1 MNATSP
7 QLIPFDRIKMIIDPA
22 RIEREYQAYL
32 KGGDG
37 YIDRRFTDLRD
48 WDFPVYCAVNITIT
62 TKDGRA
68 VPFLLNKIQLRLVEI
83 ILEELTAMRAVRIL
97 IDKIRQG
104 GVSTV
109 ILIFFYWLTSL
120 RENRNTLV
128 ITQDLE
134 SVTNF
139 SSRIRAAI
147 EEADPLLTPNIK
159 SERNNLIHFANPT
172 ARGGNR
178 RERKGK
184 GLDSKMMFF
193 TCKKVSIGRSF
204 TFQYVHISEAA
215 FYLDQK
221 PKVSVKTLL
230 SSLAHA
236 VPLLP
241 GSILI
246 IETTPNGLNEIAE
259 MWDKAI
265 KKQNEF
271 RPVFFPAVASEE
283 YRAPLPEGETLE
295 LCEAEEASGVPTMYG
310 NELAESKVIRK
321 QLVEWYPDL
330 YEKWGDKWL
339 ERELLARLNWRRHY
353 IAGPCHGDKAIF
365 RREFPLTPQQ
375 GFEATG
381 RNCFDLRS
389 VALMRK
395 LVEEEGVQPRRY
407 SYIHDPEN
415 TDPSSKFKADDYGAL
430 AVYELPQMGV
440 QYVLSADPALG
451 NPNSDPSA
459 LLVLA
464 VSEESPYLREVA
476 SYSKI
481 TKPDVFA
488 ELVYYLGT
496 LYGTALVAPERNERG
511 GFVVCLKLH
520 KDLEYERL
528 YFEFNAYDKKPS
540 EEPGF
545 VTKDSNKA
553 TIVAGLD
560 YRIRDAEILL
570 RTPMLLE
577 QLEHFVELE
586 NGDLGAEP
594 GYNDDLAMCA
604 MIGVNVS
611 LKVHYYIPKPTPPP
625 GSIGDLKKR
634 GVFKRNR

>member
-1 MNATSP
+1 MEANSP
-7 QLIPFDRIKMIIDPA
+7 QLIPADRIKMICDPQ
-22 RIEREYQAYL
+22 RIEREYQAYI
-32 KGGDG
+32 KEGDS

-68 VPFLLNKIQLRLVEI
+68 VPFILNRIQRRLIEI
-83 ILEELTAMRAVRIL
+83 ILEELSLSKAVRIL

-109 ILIFFYWLTSL
+109 ILIFYYWLTSL
-120 RENRNTLV
+120 RPNRNTLV

-139 SSRIRAAI
+139 SSRLRAAM
-147 EEADPLLTPNIK
+147 EEADPLLTPSIK

-184 GLDSKMMFF
+184 GQDSKIMFF

-215 FYLDQK
+215 FFLDQK
-221 PKVSVKTLL
+221 PKVSLKDLL
-230 SSLAHA
+230 GSLAHA
-236 VPLLP
+236 VPRLP

-246 IETTPNGLNEIAE
+246 IETTPNGMNELAE
-259 MWDKAI
+259 LWDKAV
-265 KKQNEF
+265 KGQNEF
-271 RPVFFPAVASEE
+271 RPVFFPAAASEE
-283 YRAPLPEGETLE
+283 YREPLPEGATLE
-295 LCEAEEASGVPTMYG
+295 LCETEEASGVPTRWG
-310 NELAESKVIRK
+310 NELAESKVIRQ
-321 QLVEWYPDL
+321 QLIEWYPEL

-339 ERELLARLNWRRHY
+339 ERELPARLNWRRQY
-353 IAGPCHGDKAIF
+353 IDGPCNGDKGVF

-395 LVEEEGVQPRRY
+395 LVEEEGIQPRRY
-407 SYIHDPEN
+407 TYIHDPEN
-415 TDPSSKFKADDYGAL
+415 TDPATKFKADDYGAL
-430 AVYELPQMGV
+430 AIYEPPAMGV

-459 LLVLA
+459 LIVLA
-464 VSEESPYLREVA
+464 ISEVSPYLREVA

-481 TKPDVFA
+481 TKPDIFA
-488 ELVYYLGT
+488 ELINYLGI
-496 LYGTALVAPERNERG
+496 LYNIALAGAENNERG
-511 GFVVCLKLH
+511 GYVVNLKLH
-520 KDLEYERL
+520 RELKYERL
-528 YFEFNAYDKKPS
+528 YFEFDTYSKKPA
-540 EEPGF
+540 EMPGF
-545 VTKDSNKA
+545 ITKDSNKA
-553 TIVAGLD
+553 TIMAGLD
-560 YRIRDAEILL
+560 YRIRDGEILL
-570 RTPMLLE
+570 RTPLLLE
-577 QLEHFVELE
+577 QLEHYIEME
-586 NGDLGAEP
+586 NGELGAEP
-594 GYNDDLAMCA
+594 GYNDDLVTCA
-604 MIGVNVS
+604 MIGVNIS
-611 LKVHYYIPKPTPPP
+611 LKVHHWMPKPAPPP

-634 GVFKRNR
+634 GVFKRR

>member
-1 MNATSP
+1 MEANSP
-7 QLIPFDRIKMIIDPA
+7 QLIPFDRIKMIVDPQ

-32 KGGDG
+32 KEGDT

-48 WDFPVYCAVNITIT
+48 WDFPVYCAINITIT

-68 VPFLLNKIQLRLVEI
+68 VPFILNKIQLALYEI
-83 ILEELTAMRAVRIL
+83 ILEELAKGIPVRIL

-120 RENRNTLV
+120 RPNRNALL
-128 ITQDLE
+128 ITQDIE

-139 SSRIRAAI
+139 SSRIRAAM

-159 SERNNLIHFANPT
+159 TERRDLIHFANPT

-178 RERKGK
+178 KERRGK
-184 GLDSKMMFF
+184 GQDSRMMFF
-193 TCKKVSIGRSF
+193 TCKKVSIGRSY
-204 TFQYVHISEAA
+204 TFQYVHLSEAA
-215 FYLDQK
+215 FYIDQK
-221 PKVSVKTLL
+221 PKVSVKALL
-230 SSLAHA
+230 GSLAHA

-259 MWDKAI
+259 MWDRAVKE
-265 KKQNEF
+265 QNEF
-271 RPVFFPAVASEE
+271 RPVFFPAAASEE
-283 YRAPLPEGETLE
+283 YRAPLPEGATLE
-295 LCEAEEASGVPTMYG
+295 LCESEEASGVPTRWG
-310 NELAESKVIRK
+310 NELAESRAIRQ
-321 QLVEWYPDL
+321 QLIEWYPEA
-330 YEKWGDKWL
+330 YKKWGDKWL

-353 IAGPCHGDKAIF
+353 IDGPCHGDRQVF

-395 LVEEEGVQPRRY
+395 LVEEEGLQPRRY
-407 SYIHDPEN
+407 SYAHDPDN
-415 TDPSSKFKADDYGAL
+415 RDIGSKFKPDRYGPV
-430 AVYELPQMGV
+430 AVYENRQDGV
-440 QYVLSADPALG
+440 QYVVAADPALG

-459 LLVLA
+459 FIVLA

-488 ELVYYLGT
+488 ELLYYVATFYNIALLG
-496 LYGTALVAPERNERG
+496 PENNERG
-511 GFVVCLKLH
+511 GYVVCLKLH
-520 KDLEYERL
+520 KDLKYERL
-528 YFEFNAYDKKPS
+528 YFEFKAYDKKPADM
-540 EEPGF
+540 PGF
-545 VTKDSNKA
+545 ITKDSNKA

-570 RTPMLLE
+570 RTPLLLE

-586 NGDLGAEP
+586 NGELSAEP

-604 MIGVNVS
+604 MIGVNIS
-611 LKVHYYIPKPTPPP
+611 LKIGYYMPPPSPPP

-634 GVFKRNR
+634 GVFKRR